1 MVKKLASHVR
11 EYKKQ
16 AILTPI
22 LVMGEVILEILIPLI
37 MAELIDKGIDG
48 GSMPDIIRYGAALLI
63 SALIALAFGVGAGRT
78 SAVAAAG
85 FAKNLRSDMYDH
97 VQEFSFSNIDKFSTA
112 SIVTRLTT
120 DITNVQMAFQMLI
133 RIAMRAPGMM
143 IFALIAAFRID
154 SELSL
159 VFLCVMPLLA
169 VGLAVM
175 IRLVH
180 PIFNRV
186 FKTYD
191 RLNNVV
197 QENLAGIRVVKSFNR
212 QEHEIEKFGGT
223 STRIYTDFSK
233 AEKIMAF
240 INPLMQF
247 CMYLT
252 MLLLSWFGARAI
264 VACGNDA
271 ALGLSTGE
279 LISLITYSMQILMS
293 LMMISMIFVM
303 LTMARASGERIV
315 EILDETS
322 DLRDP
327 ENPVFEV
334 KDGSVDFEDVHF
346 SYGHAREKEVLSGI
360 NLHIKSGQTIG
371 IIGATGSAKSS
382 LVQMIPRLYDATAGS
397 VKVGGI
403 DVREYH
409 IESLRN
415 QVAMV
420 LQKNTLFSGTIAE
433 NLRWGNENATDAQMR
448 HACELACAD
457 EFINTFE
464 DGYETYIEQG
474 GTNVSGGQKQR
485 LCIARALL
493 KKPKILILDDST
505 SACDM
510 KTDAMIRKA
519 FREEI
524 PDTTKII
531 IAQRAASVQDA
542 DQIIVMDDGHI
553 SAAGTHDELME
564 KSVIYREVY
573 ESQNKG
579 GGINEQ

>member
-48 GSMPDIIRYGAALLI
+48 GSMPDIIRYGVALLI

-85 FAKNLRSDMYDH
+85 FAKNLRGDMYDH

-223 STRIYTDFSK
+223 STRIYKDFSK

-327 ENPVFEV
+327 EDPVFEV

-360 NLHIKSGQTIG
+360 NLHIKSGQTVG

-397 VKVGGI
+397 VKVGGV
-403 DVREYH
+403 DVRKYH

-519 FREEI
+519 FRKEI

>member
-11 EYKKQ
+11 EYKKM
-16 AILTPI
+16 AIVTPV

-37 MAELIDKGIDG
+37 MAELIDAGIDK
-48 GSMPDIIRYGAALLI
+48 GSMPDIFKYGLALLI
-63 SALIALAFGVGAGRT
+63 SSLAALLFGVGAGRT
-78 SAVAAAG
+78 ASVASAG
-85 FAKNLRSDMYDH
+85 FAKNLRGDTYDR

-120 DITNVQMAFQMLI
+120 DVTNVQMAFQMLT
-133 RIAMRAPGMM
+133 RIAMRAPGTM

-154 SELSL
+154 AQLSL
-159 VFLCVMPLLA
+159 IFLCVMPVLLL
-169 VGLAVM
+169 GLGLM
-175 IRLVH
+175 IRAVH

-191 RLNNVV
+191 KLNNVV

-212 QEHEIEKFGGT
+212 QEREIEKFGGT
-223 STRIYTDFSK
+223 SQQIYQDFSK

-240 INPLMQF
+240 ISPLMQF
-247 CMYLT
+247 CVYLT
-252 MLLLSWFGARAI
+252 MLLISWFGARAI
-264 VACGNDA
+264 VASGNDA
-271 ALGLSTGE
+271 AIGLSTGE

-315 EILDETS
+315 EILDEES
-322 DLRDP
+322 DLHDP
-327 ENPVFEV
+327 QNPVYEV
-334 KDGSVDFEDVHF
+334 KDGSVDFDHVHF
-346 SYGHAREKEVLSGI
+346 CYGHAREKEVLSDV
-360 NLHIKSGQTIG
+360 NLHIESGQTVG
-371 IIGATGSAKSS
+371 VIGATGSAKSS
-382 LVQMIPRLYDATAGS
+382 LVQLIPRLYDVTSGS
-397 VKVGGI
+397 VKVGGR

-409 IESLRN
+409 VESLRN

-433 NLRWGNENATDAQMR
+433 NLRWGDEHATDEELR
-448 HACELACAD
+448 RACKLACAD
-457 EFINTFE
+457 EFIESFE
-464 DGYETYIEQG
+464 DGYDTYIEQG
-474 GTNVSGGQKQR
+474 GSNVSGGQKQR

-519 FREEI
+519 FREEM

-531 IAQRAASVQDA
+531 IAQRIASVQDA
-542 DQIIVMDDGHI
+542 DQIVVLDEGRITAVD
-553 SAAGTHDELME
+553 THEELMQ
-564 KSVIYREVY
+564 KSDVYREVY

-579 GGINEQ
+579 GGLNEQ